1 MINLQP
7 LNSKEYL
14 ITEIQKIF
22 IMEKIK
28 KETMKDVLFT
38 NSPRR
43 TGFAIAFYWC
53 SEMQALRESEFTLK
67 SIYQNCEEKF
77 SIYQKENET
86 NKYQSWFILILR
98 LR

>member
-28 KETMKDVLFT
+28 KETMKDV
-38 NSPRR
+38 S
-43 TGFAIAFYWC
+43 Y
-53 SEMQALRESEFTLK
+53 LR
-67 SIYQNCEEKF
+67 
-77 SIYQKENET
+77 
-86 NKYQSWFILILR
+86 ILR
-98 LR
+98 GELVLP

>member
-43 TGFAIAFYWC
+43 TGFAIAFY
-53 SEMQALRESEFTLK
+53 
-67 SIYQNCEEKF
+67 
-77 SIYQKENET
+77 
-86 NKYQSWFILILR
+86 
-98 LR
+98 

>member
-14 ITEIQKIF
+14 IIEIQKIF

-28 KETMKDVLFT
+28 KETMKDVYKCLSLSSFLIYEFSEA
-38 NSPRR
+38 NW
-43 TGFAIAFYWC
+43 FAIAFYWC

-67 SIYQNCEEKF
+67 SIYQNCEEM
-77 SIYQKENET
+77 
-86 NKYQSWFILILR
+86 
-98 LR
+98 

>member
-1 MINLQP
+1 MFTNVSLF
-7 LNSKEYL
+7 LH
-14 ITEIQKIF
+14 F
-22 IMEKIK
+22 
-28 KETMKDVLFT
+28 LFT
-38 NSPRR
+38 DSPRR
-43 TGFAIAFYWC
+43 TDFAIAFYWC

-67 SIYQNCEEKF
+67 SIYQNCEEMWNVKF

>member
-1 MINLQP
+1 MFTNVSLFLP
-7 LNSKEYL
+7 S
-14 ITEIQKIF
+14 
-22 IMEKIK
+22 
-28 KETMKDVLFT
+28 LFT

-43 TGFAIAFYWC
+43 TGFAIAFCWC
-53 SEMQALRESEFTLK
+53 SEMQALWESEFTLK